1 MDWTDCSEQQ
11 KMQQTEDSTAAKIS
25 PESGQYE
32 SINLSVPDVVYAKV
46 NPAQKSEP
54 EYDEVPWNNMINDH
68 VRIYILRTSL
78 LMQWRTLVQNTL

>member
-1 MDWTDCSEQQ
+1 
-11 KMQQTEDSTAAKIS
+11 MQQTEDSTAAKIS

-54 EYDEVPWNNMINDH
+54 EYDEVP
-68 VRIYILRTSL
+68 
-78 LMQWRTLVQNTL
+78 